1 MLASSATIQLSP
13 QWLALIVGSVIPLIV
28 GLISKSNASDRL
40 KALINGLLSA
50 LAGAGTTALT
60 TAGKVEW
67 QSWVIGILST
77 WIASIA
83 TYYGFWKPSGVEPA
97 VSKATRRF
105 GIGRRTPRMTR
116 TVGLR
121 GRLPVLPPH
130 ERLPLSYA
138 HEYLA
143 APLPNPNYPIDVT
156 EQITDFG
163 MQGNDQYGDCGAAA
177 ETHIE
182 MTTAKAA
189 GATGPDPN
197 STVSVD
203 RYCQYV
209 GSRTP
214 PGPGVVLA
222 KYLLWL
228 YQNGWIKAFAP
239 VDYTNKA
246 QCDAFMQAGFGLY
259 VGVALTDNDEQDFQ
273 NGTTWGQD
281 GVAPVSDP
289 NNGHCLAPGTRVL
302 TDDLRWVP
310 IEELQPGDGLVGF
323 TENVSPTDRRRY
335 QRSVVEAI
343 ERIDLPCLKM
353 TFSDGTEV
361 VCSTDHQWLTKQYV
375 SGKATFWCR
384 ADAMEP
390 GVSRVAHPFSTW
402 ETDDTRGG
410 GYLAAAFD
418 GEGWYSRSLGFCQRE
433 NEMLEEVRTAL
444 KERGFVFN
452 DYLNHR
458 PQPENFT
465 RSEDI
470 HTFTIGGVA
479 GGVSHQ
485 SRPEI
490 MRFLGSIRP
499 SRLLSK
505 FSADRLGSTFY
516 DPWVTLVAVE
526 EVGVQTVVAV
536 QTTSRTFIAEGMLS
550 HNCIVKVKAD
560 GKGLD
565 GYVTWGQV
573 QMATEQ
579 WTEACLQEAWLVVT
593 TEEQLAKFTPALLAD
608 IQALGGTGGSTPVQP
623 TPQPQ
628 PQPQPTPAPTPTP
641 QPPAPTPNII
651 EDVVVAIDQAF
662 AGMEQSF
669 NTFRTEIADLLH
681 KLL

>member
-1 MLASSATIQLSP
+1 MTATATTIQLNP
-13 QWLALIVGSVIPLIV
+13 EWLSLAVGSVIPLLV
-28 GLISKSNASDRL
+28 GLVSKATL
-40 KALINGLLSA
+40 AKPIKAILNGLLSA
-50 LAGAGTTALT
+50 IAGAAATAL
-60 TAGKVEW
+60 ASGGSVQW
-67 QSWVIGILST
+67 QSYVITIITT

-83 TYYGFWKPSGVEPA
+83 TYYGFWKPSGVTPTISE
-97 VSKATRRF
+97 ATSHF
-105 GIGRRTPRMTR
+105 GIGRRTPHMTR
-116 TVGLR
+116 TVGLK

-130 ERLPLSYA
+130 ERLPLAYA

-163 MQGNDQYGDCGAAA
+163 MQGNDQYGNCGAAG

-203 RYCQYV
+203 RYCQYT

-228 YQNGWIKAFAP
+228 YQQGWIKAFAP

-259 VGVALTDNDEQDFQ
+259 VGVALTDRDEQDFQ

-281 GVAPVSDP
+281 GVAPVSDA

-323 TENVSPTDRRRY
+323 TENVSPTNRRRY

-375 SGKATFWCR
+375 SGKATSWRR
-384 ADAMEP
+384 ADAMVP
-390 GVSRVAHPFSTW
+390 GVSRVAHPLSTW

-418 GEGWYSRSLGFCQRE
+418 GEGWYSQGRGTARSLGFCQRE

-565 GYVTWGQV
+565 GYITWGAV
-573 QMATEQ
+573 QAATEQ
-579 WTEACLQEAWLVVT
+579 WTQACLQEAWLVVT
-593 TEEQLAKFTPALLAD
+593 TEEQLAKFTPALLSD
-608 IQALGGTGGSTPVQP
+608 IQALGGTGGTATTPTPQPTPEPTPQP
-623 TPQPQ
+623 TPQP
-628 PQPQPTPAPTPTP
+628 TPGPDVIAEIEAVIEKALATVR
-641 QPPAPTPNII
+641 ADI
-651 EDVVVAIDQAF
+651 EDII
-662 AGMEQSF
+662 
-669 NTFRTEIADLLH
+669 N
-681 KLL
+681 KL